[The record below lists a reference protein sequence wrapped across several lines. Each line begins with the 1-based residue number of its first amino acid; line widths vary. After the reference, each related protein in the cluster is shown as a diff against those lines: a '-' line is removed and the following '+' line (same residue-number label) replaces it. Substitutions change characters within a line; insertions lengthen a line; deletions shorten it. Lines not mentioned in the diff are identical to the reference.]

1 MLSSVGAEVREI
13 CKQIGEC
20 SNSCK
25 KRKMERESAFH
36 EIESTML
43 DWYHI
48 IWALG
53 IPIDGN
59 FVCEKAK
66 KITDRMHVDCFPVSD
81 G

>member
-1 MLSSVGAEVREI
+1 
-13 CKQIGEC
+13 
-20 SNSCK
+20 
-25 KRKMERESAFH
+25 MERESAFH

-66 KITDRMHVDCFPVSD
+66 KITDRMHVDCFAVLD